1 MVERKTHIDFV
12 LERAFV
18 FEFSIE
24 ELRDCLNFV
33 EKEGG
38 DNRNGSLID
47 KFFQENAYLLRDN
60 RNGSLIDKFFQENAY
75 LLPKMFPNKFDKFK
89 NKKFMEEL

>member
-47 KFFQENAYLLRDN
+47 KFFQENAY
-60 RNGSLIDKFFQENAY
+60 F
-75 LLPKMFPNKFDKFK
+75 LPKMFPNKFDKFK

>member
-47 KFFQENAYLLRDN
+47 KFFQENAYLL
-60 RNGSLIDKFFQENAY
+60 
-75 LLPKMFPNKFDKFK
+75 PKMFPNKFDKFK